1 MMHMLLGV
9 DALSI
14 GKSPYAPMFVRQ
26 RILKQR
32 RLVFMHPEGQDFIVC
47 RQYHL
52 ISEQIL
58 WQELMSVSF
67 IRQMKMFCLLISERM
82 ERLYFQIMEDYF
94 PVPVPKNVHIPPTPR
109 R

>member
-1 MMHMLLGV
+1 MYPG
-9 DALSI
+9 
-14 GKSPYAPMFVRQ
+14 
-26 RILKQR
+26 
-32 RLVFMHPEGQDFIVC
+32 GQDFIVC

-67 IRQMKMFCLLISERM
+67 IRPMKMFCLLISERM

-94 PVPVPKNVHIPPTPR
+94 PVPVPQVRHWKV
-109 R
+109 

>member
-1 MMHMLLGV
+1 
-9 DALSI
+9 
-14 GKSPYAPMFVRQ
+14 
-26 RILKQR
+26 
-32 RLVFMHPEGQDFIVC
+32 MHPEGQDFIVC

-52 ISEQIL
+52 ISGQIL

-94 PVPVPKNVHIPPTPR
+94 PVPVPQVRHWKV
-109 R
+109 